1 MTMRPR
7 WTWAL
12 PVVVATAVT
21 ACIIAEPPSDPPRL
35 PTTRPTI
42 VRGSVVPPAS
52 KIIGRWPDRFI
63 VPVELSDPTVSFEF
77 AVWIDFN
84 PATGEGLVDFR
95 TSSFVQENTTGRVRR
110 LEIPLSAPTD
120 DRCHV
125 VEVLVALRFV
135 GQDSTGAHAFTD
147 PGGDIVSWIYNPKG
161 DTTGCPLLDAGIEL
175 IAQDAGDAGG
185 EAGEAGPP
193 P

>member
-1 MTMRPR
+1 MRPR
-7 WTWAL
+7 WTWSL
-12 PVVVATAVT
+12 PIVLAGAVT

-35 PTTRPTI
+35 PLTRPTI

-52 KIIGRWPDRFI
+52 NIIGRWPDRFI
-63 VPVELSDPTVSFEF
+63 VPVELSDPTLAFEF

-95 TSSFVQENTTGRVRR
+95 TSTFVQENTTGRVRR
-110 LEIPLSAPTD
+110 LEIPLAAPSD

-135 GQDSTGAHAFTD
+135 GQERTGAHAPSP
-147 PGGDIVSWIYNPKG
+147 PGGDIVSWTYNPSG
-161 DTTGCPLLDAGIEL
+161 DTSGCPLLDAGIEPTP
-175 IAQDAGDAGG
+175 QDGGDAGDAG
-185 EAGEAGPP
+185 ATP
-193 P
+193 